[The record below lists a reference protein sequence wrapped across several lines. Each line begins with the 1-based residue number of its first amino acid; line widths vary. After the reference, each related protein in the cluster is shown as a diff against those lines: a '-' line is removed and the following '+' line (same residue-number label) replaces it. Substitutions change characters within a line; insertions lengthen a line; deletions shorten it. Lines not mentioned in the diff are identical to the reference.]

1 MFSIVFNG
9 DIVDI
14 VNDASNLYQDL
25 IYKLEN
31 SILEISGSSDIDIY
45 SSTDVSNSNTSN
57 NTSSNT
63 STTNNIS
70 STSTSLDKTILNI
83 TILVKKGV
91 LSKDIKT
98 TIIKIDKN
106 VYNYNLAIITKGNT
120 SIYKY
125 IKQTHLTLVQKTD
138 DDSTLYKSSDCLLIN
153 IDRSGFTKYYLD
165 TEIIYNIKDKD
176 NIKDNNDI
184 NKFLE
189 LENIDITNIINNT
202 NIKNIN
208 EFTNDPVKLLEL
220 CDYKP
225 LYLNLVDSSYNLNLT
240 DNEELINVSQSELV
254 NYVEDVQLQQSGTF
268 SNIGY
273 IMSWLNPFSYYSSET
288 NVTSNMTSN
297 VTSNITL
304 QSINNINMTLDIDS
318 SQIIINKAKAPIYF
332 IKNNNIAKVY
342 NNKIKILKPT
352 ILDIPTHIESIKTDE
367 NNKITFTGRIND
379 HYINIAFNEFM
390 INKNI
395 EIKLN

>member
-1 MFSIVFNG
+1 MFSIIFNG
-9 DIVDI
+9 DIADI

-45 SSTDVSNSNTSN
+45 SSTDVSNSNTSI
-57 NTSSNT
+57 NTSSN
-63 STTNNIS
+63 
-70 STSTSLDKTILNI
+70 TSLDKTILNI

-91 LSKDIKT
+91 LSNDINT

-125 IKQTHLTLVQKTD
+125 IKQSYLTLVQKND

-153 IDRSGFTKYYLD
+153 VDRSGFTKYYLD
-165 TEIIYNIKDKD
+165 TEVIYNV
-176 NIKDNNDI
+176 KDNNDI
-184 NKFLE
+184 NKILE
-189 LENIDITNIINNT
+189 LENNNIHE
-202 NIKNIN
+202 NIN
-208 EFTNDPVKLLEL
+208 ELTNNPIKLLEL
-220 CDYKP
+220 CNYKP
-225 LYLNLVDSSYNLNLT
+225 LYLNLLDNSYNLNFT
-240 DNEELINVSQSELV
+240 DSDELINISHSELL
-254 NYVEDVQLQQSGTF
+254 NLDLQNCNNDIQLQQSGTF

-273 IMSWLNPFSYYSSET
+273 IMSWLNPFSYYSSE
-288 NVTSNMTSN
+288 NNGTSNVTSN

-318 SQIIINKAKAPIYF
+318 SQIIINKEKEPIYF

-352 ILDIPTHIESIKTDE
+352 ILDIPTHIESIKTDK
-367 NNKITFTGRIND
+367 NNKITFTGKINE
-379 HYINIAFNEFM
+379 HYINISFNEFM
-390 INKNI
+390 FNKHI

>member
-9 DIVDI
+9 DIVDFA
-14 VNDASNLYQDL
+14 NDALNLYQDL
-25 IYKLEN
+25 KYKLEN
-31 SILEISGSSDIDIY
+31 SLLEISGSADIDIY
-45 SSTDVSNSNTSN
+45 SSTDVSDSS
-57 NTSSNT
+57 NTSSN
-63 STTNNIS
+63 IS
-70 STSTSLDKTILNI
+70 SVHTSFEKTILNI

-98 TIIKIDKN
+98 TIIKIDEK
-106 VYNYNLAIITKGNT
+106 VLNYNLAIITKGNT

-125 IKQTHLTLVQKTD
+125 IKNTYLTLIQKND

-153 IDRSGFTKYYLD
+153 VDRSGFTKYYLD
-165 TEIIYNIKDKD
+165 TEVIYNV
-176 NIKDNNDI
+176 KDNNDI

-189 LENIDITNIINNT
+189 LENNNIHE
-202 NIKNIN
+202 NIHENIHQNIHQNIN
-208 EFTNDPVKLLEL
+208 ELTNEPIKLLEM
-220 CDYKP
+220 CNYKL
-225 LYLNLVDSSYNLNLT
+225 LYLNLLDTSYNLNFA
-240 DNEELINVSQSELV
+240 DNDELINISHSELL
-254 NYVEDVQLQQSGTF
+254 NLDLQNGNNDIQLQQSGML

-273 IMSWLNPFSYYSSET
+273 MMSWLNPFSYYGGDSNT
-288 NVTSNMTSN
+288 TSNTTSN
-297 VTSNITL
+297 ITSNITL

-318 SQIIINKAKAPIYF
+318 SQIIINKEKAPIYF